1 MPFNIRL
8 FGDNP
13 ANRTIA
19 TGISGAG
26 SPTDEIFG
34 PSSPGLTFSGTI
46 SATTGSPTITG
57 TGTAFTTQVQVGQM
71 FFGFVS
77 GVPRLLGIVT
87 AIASNTSLTL
97 GTNSPLTLSDVDYGS
112 VNKINS
118 VRKPILMRVETVT
131 GDDPSLFN
139 VPELRLLRQ
148 GNTDNIGAY
157 TDTSLIFLAQISAS
171 GAPGE
176 EVSPVII
183 PCTIK
188 RLNVVPQSGK
198 RSNPTVSY
206 SSLPE
211 AFWYELT
218 PVFSTNVLT
227 NQLASDASF
236 EVFVESELPA
246 YTVENDSTLYA
257 LQFSNTTFGNTGGY
271 F

>member
-8 FGDNP
+8 FGDSP
-13 ANRTIA
+13 ANRAIA
-19 TGISGAG
+19 TGVSGSG

-46 SATTGSPTITG
+46 SATTGSPTVTG
-57 TGTAFTTQVQVGQM
+57 SGTTFTTQVQVGQM

-77 GVPRLLGIVT
+77 GIPRLLGIVT

-97 GTNSPLTLSDVDYGS
+97 GTNSPLTLSGVDYGA
-112 VNKINS
+112 VNKINP
-118 VRKPILMRVETVT
+118 VRKPVLMRVEVIT

-148 GNTDNIGAY
+148 GNTDSIGAY
-157 TDTSLIFLAQISAS
+157 TDTSLIFLAQISDS
-171 GAPGE
+171 GSPGE
-176 EVSPVII
+176 EASPVIV

-188 RLNVVPQSGK
+188 RLNVVPQSGG
-198 RSNPTVSY
+198 SNPTVSY

-211 AFWYELT
+211 AFWYELSA
-218 PVFSTNVLT
+218 VVSTNVLT

-257 LQFSNTTFGNTGGY
+257 LQFSNTTGNTGGY